1 MATNDRLTSCR
12 ISLLALA
19 ATGALVGAAQLGPGG
34 SDAAGAARLGR
45 SIEITPVSGRVSV
58 AVGGHRPA
66 RLRSTRTIR
75 AGSLVDATRGT
86 LMIASTTRGSR
97 RPVTADVTGGRF
109 RVSLPGRRLTRLS
122 LAPRAPR
129 RCRQASAATIYRP
142 GMKVRVPSRKRHRHA
157 RASAG
162 GVGAFESVGRYQTA
176 ANDGAA
182 TWETSDTCK
191 GTATTVS
198 QEAGAVST
206 ETHGP
211 TSRPLGSLGASDS
224 GSSARRTSRYRIA
237 RKVWTVACSRSGPP
251 SVAGGYCEALL
262 AEELSNGFVG
272 YAPGLFAR
280 TATETFDL
288 CITRPGAAEDCR
300 VWPFSARASD
310 GFRDGLIACTAPWRG
325 EYGFRWS
332 VDGVPLAAQ
341 LPPFEASRGSSFNSP
356 CSGRF
361 GAPFSPLGRWP
372 EPLAPNAQGANR
384 YVLPTAGAL
393 TSLSLYVIATH
404 TSGAETIQGV
414 VYGAAGGAPGPLMGA
429 TDRVSIRSGRDDG
442 YQDLDFSPSLSLPA
456 GAYWIGILTQGTP
469 NVVFAR
475 YAHDAV
481 EAYGPSLVPGV
492 PNDPFGPF
500 TTKHRR
506 VSLLVD
512 YDAVE

>member
-19 ATGALVGAAQLGPGG
+19 ATGALVGAAQLGPAA
-34 SDAAGAARLGR
+34 SEAAGAAGR
-45 SIEITPVSGRVSV
+45 SVEVTPLSGRVSV

-75 AGSLVDATRGT
+75 VGALIDATRGK
-86 LMIASTTRGSR
+86 LMIASTIRGSR
-97 RPVTADVTGGRF
+97 QPVTADVTGGRF
-109 RVSLPGRRLTRLS
+109 RVSLPGRRRTRLS

-129 RCRQASAATIYRP
+129 RCRQATAATIYRP

-157 RASAG
+157 RASASA
-162 GVGAFESVGRYQTA
+162 VGAFESVGRYQTA

-182 TWETSDTCK
+182 TWDTSDTCT

-198 QEAGAVST
+198 QEAGTVST

-211 TSRPLGSLGASDS
+211 TSRPIGSLGASDAD
-224 GSSARRTSRYRIA
+224 SSARRASRYRVTK
-237 RKVWTVACSRSGPP
+237 KVSTVACSRSGRPP
-251 SVAGGYCEALL
+251 VTGAYCEALY
-262 AEELSNGFVG
+262 AEELSNGFVA
-272 YAPGLFAR
+272 YVPALFAR
-280 TATETFDL
+280 TDAETFDL
-288 CITRPGAAEDCR
+288 CITRPRAAADCR
-300 VWPFSARASD
+300 AWPFSARASD
-310 GFRDGLIACTAPWRG
+310 GFRDGLIACTAPRRG

-332 VDGVPLAAQ
+332 VDGVPLASQ
-341 LPPFEASRGSSFNSP
+341 IPPFVASRGSSFNGP

-361 GAPFSPLGRWP
+361 GAPYSPLGRP
-372 EPLAPNAQGANR
+372 EPLAPNAQSANR

-393 TSLSLYVIATH
+393 TSLSLFVIATH
-404 TSGAETIQGV
+404 TTGAETVQGV
-414 VYGAAGGAPGPLMGA
+414 VYGDAGGAPGPLMG
-429 TDRVSIRSGRDDG
+429 TTEPVSVRSGRDEG